1 MILINTVVFL
11 IMELLGDTKDSLFM
25 ASHGAL
31 SVQAIESGKQYYLL
45 TAMFLHFGFV
55 HLLNNMFVLFFT
67 GRYLEQEIGPVPFC
81 IIYVFGGLIG
91 NLFSLW
97 NLYHAEG
104 VVVSAGASGAVFAVI
119 GAMFLLVLLRCG
131 RLAQVRRQGMILMVL
146 LSIYQGYTS
155 INVDNAAHIA
165 GLCGG
170 ILLGGI
176 YYFSRIYR
184 R

>member
-1 MILINTVVFL
+1 MKTIIVKDILKKFSRNGSIDKRQIVP
-11 IMELLGDTKDSLFM
+11 
-25 ASHGAL
+25 A
-31 SVQAIESGKQYYLL
+31 
-45 TAMFLHFGFV
+45 
-55 HLLNNMFVLFFT
+55 LFF
-67 GRYLEQEIGPVPFC
+67 L
-81 IIYVFGGLIG
+81 
-91 NLFSLW
+91 
-97 NLYHAEG
+97 
-104 VVVSAGASGAVFAVI
+104 